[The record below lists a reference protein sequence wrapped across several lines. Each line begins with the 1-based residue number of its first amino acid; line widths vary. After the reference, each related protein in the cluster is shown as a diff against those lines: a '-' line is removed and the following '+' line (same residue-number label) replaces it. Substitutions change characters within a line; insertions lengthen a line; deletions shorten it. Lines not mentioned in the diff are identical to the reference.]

1 VIAGTWLK
9 AQAVPARRS
18 SCRAPMGPSRKAP
31 STLATKI
38 ATRHTRRREQR
49 SFRAHRQRGR
59 PTTPGPVGQ
68 RLCRARAAPLRSV
81 PFRRWP
87 TAKGSGSRASLGAR
101 WDSRGPIWAG
111 MLGTPRTTRQ
121 PRSPTR
127 PPATARPVPASRRGN
142 TSTFP
147 NQSELSPTPTVVRVE
162 PQQHQRRV
170 LKAAQLS
177 RPAVCASAI
186 ASWGGPPCRGRTS
199 RLDEP
204 PDPQAGLPQL

>member
-1 VIAGTWLK
+1 
-9 AQAVPARRS
+9 
-18 SCRAPMGPSRKAP
+18 
-31 STLATKI
+31 
-38 ATRHTRRREQR
+38 
-49 SFRAHRQRGR
+49 
-59 PTTPGPVGQ
+59 
-68 RLCRARAAPLRSV
+68 
-81 PFRRWP
+81 
-87 TAKGSGSRASLGAR
+87 
-101 WDSRGPIWAG
+101 

-204 PDPQAGLPQL
+204 PDPQGHAAAATCRGGVLGLASRAPSPSRDGIGGSPYGMPCRLTVLRVQFSVREKKGGK